1 MPARARHHKDEES
14 YFVSMTDMMVGLLF
28 IFIIMLMYFA
38 LQFQAT
44 KQALDSVDVSRTTIL
59 EEIKQSLAEQGVQ
72 IQIFPESGLLRL
84 PDNIL
89 FDQGNPEPKEEGKAN
104 LQKLAHALEAIIP
117 CYAINPAG
125 PAPATCKKR
134 SPHRIELL
142 YVEGH
147 TDKDKVVNTT
157 PRKLDNWDLSTERAR
172 NIRNILED
180 KAPVLGLLRSAPINE
195 PESAPILAHVGQEA
209 TRPVA
214 HGDDELSKSQN
225 RRIDLRIIMAK
236 PKPEEVE
243 QIQSG
248 LAVAP

>member
-1 MPARARHHKDEES
+1 MSARARYHKEEES

-44 KQALDSVDVSRTTIL
+44 TKALVSADDTRTAIL

-72 IQIFPESGLLRL
+72 IQIFPESGVLRL
-84 PDNIL
+84 PDEIL
-89 FDQGNPEPKEEGKAN
+89 FEKGAMEPKPQGREA
-104 LQKLAHALEAIIP
+104 LQKLALALQAIIP

-125 PAPATCKKR
+125 PPPVTCKS

-142 YVEGH
+142 YIEGH
-147 TDKDKVVNTT
+147 TDNDRVVNTT
-157 PRKLDNWDLSTERAR
+157 ARKLDNWDLSTERAR
-172 NIRNILED
+172 NTRKILEEN
-180 KAPVLGLLRSAPINE
+180 APVLRDLISAPLGE
-195 PESAPILAHVGQEA
+195 PDSAPILAHVGQA
-209 TRPVA
+209 DTRPVA
-214 HGDDELSKSQN
+214 KGDDEESKSQN
-225 RRIDLRIIMAK
+225 RRIDLRIIMVK

-243 QIQSG
+243 QIERD